1 MSRNFGKVQ
10 EPPPEERKLFGL
22 VLMLREWVERSFCAE
37 QEERL
42 NAKGRLCARFQVDLG
57 EEMTKQL
64 QNYVA
69 ASLPLRLINI
79 RVVKHERPSKHPQ
92 ECAEVVMS
100 PEARAVYAEK
110 CPGAVAKY
118 RAQLSVAKSAT
129 GIVEGDLVDANGDE
143 DEDDAWCRQRLAIGM
158 GQPASNDRQLSFG
171 CGHLAL
177 ESGPKALHDGQPAL
191 KDSQLAVPPV
201 SPPEKAHLSKCISAH
216 ASTTKQSKRK
226 ASSELD
232 ATQSKRKSDKVVPAV
247 NLADMNAD
255 SKPAKAVAE
264 VSGTGSVWEQCEAHI
279 VPAGIDGLVEAKNA
293 LDEGLAR
300 IEAGGLVA
308 LKAEKDLVAWLKG
321 LSVCEVGA
329 TGLQATKIGLS
340 VNECRKH
347 PEPYISGLAIS
358 LLKPWVRAWR
368 ESEKSHSQRN

>member
-1 MSRNFGKVQ
+1 MVIGRQIEMSRNFGKVQ

-69 ASLPLRLINI
+69 ASPPLRLIKI
-79 RVVKHERPSKHPQ
+79 RVVKREGPSKHPQ

-118 RAQLSVAKSAT
+118 RA
-129 GIVEGDLVDANGDE
+129 
-143 DEDDAWCRQRLAIGM
+143 R
-158 GQPASNDRQLSFG
+158 
-171 CGHLAL
+171 
-177 ESGPKALHDGQPAL
+177 
-191 KDSQLAVPPV
+191 
-201 SPPEKAHLSKCISAH
+201 
-216 ASTTKQSKRK
+216 KRK

-308 LKAEKDLVAWLKG
+308 LKAEKELVAWLKG
-321 LSVCEVGA
+321 LSVCKVGA
-329 TGLQATKIGLS
+329 TGLRATKIGLS
-340 VNECRKH
+340 VNACRKH
-347 PEPYISGLAIS
+347 PEPYISGLAAS
-358 LLKPWVRAWR
+358 LLKPWKRVWR
-368 ESEKSHSQRN
+368 ESEESHRQCN

>member
-10 EPPPEERKLFGL
+10 EPPPEERKLFEL
-22 VLMLREWVERSFCAE
+22 VRMLREWVERSFCAE

-92 ECAEVVMS
+92 ECVEVVMS

-191 KDSQLAVPPV
+191 KDGQLAVPPD
-201 SPPEKAHLSKCISAH
+201 

-264 VSGTGSVWEQCEAHI
+264 VSGTGSVWEHCEAHI

-300 IEAGGLVA
+300 VKAGGLVA

-347 PEPYISGLAIS
+347 PEPYISGLAVS
-358 LLKPWVRAWR
+358 LLKPWKIAWR
-368 ESEKSHSQRN
+368 ESDKSHSQRN